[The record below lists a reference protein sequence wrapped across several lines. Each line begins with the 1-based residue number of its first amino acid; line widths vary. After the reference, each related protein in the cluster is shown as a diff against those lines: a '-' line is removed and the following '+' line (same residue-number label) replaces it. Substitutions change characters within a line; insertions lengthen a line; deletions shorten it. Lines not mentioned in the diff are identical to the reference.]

1 MYSSKVH
8 YKRQPLALVYNR
20 TYGKKLKGMI
30 LIHKAHTNESLDLD
44 DTSGQLQLKCSLH
57 FVFLIFYTLCIEDG
71 PFYWQLAILSKNY
84 TGYWKGVSFYGPCLT
99 HRAGRLHQDV
109 LLMLPNINVFSIGI
123 ATNLNFHI
131 EVLDDMKMTL
141 LA

>member
-57 FVFLIFYTLCIEDG
+57 FVFLILYTLCIEDA
-71 PFYWQLAILSKNY
+71 PFYWQLAILSK
-84 TGYWKGVSFYGPCLT
+84 TIPVI
-99 HRAGRLHQDV
+99 GR
-109 LLMLPNINVFSIGI
+109 GI
-123 ATNLNFHI
+123 ILRPMPHP
-131 EVLDDMKMTL
+131 
-141 LA
+141 